1 MKNLG
6 HLNYF
11 LGLKIT
17 SSDDGFY
24 LTQAKYTFDLLSR
37 ASPTNHKIV
46 DTPIELNV
54 RLTPSREPLPDPTLY
69 QQFVGSLVYLTV
81 TWPAISYAVH

>member
-1 MKNLG
+1 MKDLG

-24 LTQAKYTFDLLSR
+24 LTQAKYTSDLLSR

-81 TWPAISYAVH
+81 T